1 MVAKLKTS
9 FNYHFHWMAAN
20 DCFHISSFRD
30 FFVFVFVFCF
40 LFFLFFVFVFL
51 VRCFSCIRHV
61 HPLVFN
67 EIRSLI

>member
-61 HPLVFN
+61 YMSAPFGF
-67 EIRSLI
+67 